1 MATIR
6 RSTLPALLAGLLAL
20 PAAARADVSLA
31 PLFTDHAVLQREKAV
46 PIWGRADPGE
56 NVTVGFQGQT
66 VAAAAGGDGRWI
78 AWLSPLSAD
87 SAGSDLVVTGKKGAR
102 TLHDVV
108 VGEVW
113 LCSGQSNMEFAV
125 DDPKNATF
133 RVQNAEAEVAA
144 AQWPLIRQYK
154 VARQVAAAPVTA
166 ARGAW
171 ISCSPRTAG
180 EFTAVGY
187 FFARDIFQR
196 LGIPV
201 GIIASTWGGTVVE
214 SWMSPAALAGDPAF
228 AIVGPRWQKML
239 ADFPRA
245 RAAYEAAVAEWGRT
259 VSAARAAGPA
269 SFAAFI
275 KSHAEPR
282 PPHGSGPE
290 DPWTPSGLFNG
301 MIYPLAPYALRGALW
316 YQGES
321 NAEAASEYHRL
332 FAAMITDWREQFGQ
346 GDIPFYWV
354 QLANYRYPRD
364 PTGKKWA
371 FLREAQAQA
380 LSLPATGQAVSIDV
394 GDPDNIHPR
403 NKQEVGRRLALIA
416 RANVYGI
423 AGDFSGPVFA
433 GANIEGGTMRVRF
446 KFADNGLTAAGRP
459 LQSFELAGADRRF
472 HPALASIAGDS
483 VVVRSAEVPAPVAV
497 RYAWSNAPEANLF
510 NGSGLPAAP
519 FRSDSW

>member
-6 RSTLPALLAGLLAL
+6 RPRLPALLACLLIL
-20 PAAARADVSLA
+20 PSVARADVSLA

-46 PIWGRADPGE
+46 PVWGLANPGE
-56 NVTVGFQGQT
+56 TVTVCFQGQT
-66 VAAAAGGDGRWI
+66 VAAAAGGDGRWMV
-78 AWLSPLSAD
+78 WLSPLSAD
-87 SAGSDLVVTGKKGAR
+87 SSGSDLAVTGKKDTK

-113 LCSGQSNMEFAV
+113 MCSGQSNMEFVV
-125 DDPKNATF
+125 DDPLNATF
-133 RVQNAEAEVAA
+133 RVQNADAEVAA
-144 AQWPLIRQYK
+144 AQWPLIRQFK
-154 VARQVAAAPVTA
+154 VARRVAAAPVTT
-166 ARGAW
+166 ARGSW
-171 ISCSPRTAG
+171 ISCSPRTAR

-201 GIIASTWGGTVVE
+201 GIIDSTWGGTVVE

-228 AIVGPRWQKML
+228 AIVGPRWQKMQ
-239 ADFPRA
+239 ADYPRA
-245 RAAYEAAVAEWGRT
+245 KAEYEAAVAEWGRT
-259 VSAARAAGPA
+259 VSAARAAGQA
-269 SFAAFI
+269 SFTALI

-282 PPHGSGPE
+282 PPHGFGPE
-290 DPWTPSGLFNG
+290 DPWTPSSLFNG
-301 MIYPLAPYALRGALW
+301 MINPLAPFALRGFLW

-321 NAEAASEYHRL
+321 NAEAASEHHRL
-332 FAAMITDWREQFGQ
+332 FAAMITDWRAQFGQ
-346 GDIPFYWV
+346 GDVPFYWV
-354 QLANYRYPRD
+354 QLANYRYLRD
-364 PTGKKWA
+364 PPGRKWA

-380 LSLPATGQAVSIDV
+380 LSLPSTGQAVSIDV

-423 AGDFSGPVFA
+423 AGDSSGPVFA
-433 GANIEGGTMRVRF
+433 GANAEGGAMRVRF
-446 KFADNGLTAAGRP
+446 RFADNGLTASGKP

-472 HPALASIAGDS
+472 HPALAAIAGDS

-519 FRSDSW
+519 FRSDTW